1 MDDTSNTP
9 SSGKAIVIVSNR
21 GPVSYEI
28 SNGQP
33 VAKRGG
39 GGLISGL
46 APLLD
51 SGQATW
57 IAAAMTDGDRLVAI
71 SGRDSNASVDRS
83 SDSSV
88 DRSSDSSVDSQ
99 VDDSVELIA
108 LDPEDQRLHYDVI
121 SNGTLWFLH
130 HGLYDL
136 VRSPSY
142 RDDWQVA
149 WDAYRRVNR
158 AFAERVVQVAP
169 VGATVLVQD
178 YHLTLLPQTLVKERP
193 DLTLIHFLHTPF
205 AGPENLRVM
214 PDAARSEML
223 TSLMAHHA
231 CGFHTSD
238 WAANFRESVARF
250 ADETIVDGPEST
262 NVFTST
268 LSSDISDIRQ
278 VAQSAECRVELEQ
291 IDALVGDRDLIVRV
305 DRMEL
310 SKNIVRGF
318 EAFDLLLEQKPHMR
332 GRVVFFACCYP
343 SREGVAEYAQYRDEV
358 IESARWVNERWG
370 TDDWQP
376 VTLNTD
382 DNFPRSVAAL
392 SRYDVLLVNPIRDG
406 LNLVAKEGPTVNGHS
421 GQLVLSTQAGAWSE
435 LKDCAFG
442 VNPFDVAATADALA
456 AALALSGPDRER
468 RAKRLGE
475 LAGERTPADWLADQ
489 LAV

>member
-9 SSGKAIVIVSNR
+9 APGNAIVIVSNR

-51 SGQATW
+51 SGRAKW
-57 IAAAMTDGDRLVAI
+57 IAAAMTDGDRLVAT
-71 SGRDSNASVDRS
+71 ASKDADAS
-83 SDSSV
+83 AG
-88 DRSSDSSVDSQ
+88 SSVDSSVGDSAGDSVGSL
-99 VDDSVELIA
+99 VDRSVELIA

-158 AFAERVVQVAP
+158 EFAERVVQVAP
-169 VGATVLVQD
+169 VGATVLIQD
-178 YHLTLLPQTLVKERP
+178 YHLTLLPQTLSKERP

-214 PDAARSEML
+214 PDDARSEML
-223 TSLMAHHA
+223 ASLMAHHA

-250 ADETIVDGPEST
+250 SDGADLGEPGVGAK
-262 NVFTST
+262 VFTST

-278 VAQSAECRVELEQ
+278 VAQSPECRAELDQ
-291 IDALVGDRDLIVRV
+291 IEALVGDRDLIVRV

-318 EAFDLLLEQKPHMR
+318 EAFDLLLDRRSELR

-343 SREGVAEYAQYRDEV
+343 SREGVAEYARYRDEV
-358 IESARWVNERWG
+358 LDAARRVNERWG
-370 TDDWQP
+370 TEDWQP
-376 VTLNTD
+376 VWLNTD

-406 LNLVAKEGPTVNGHS
+406 LNLVAKEGPAINGRS

-435 LKDCAFG
+435 LKECAFG
-442 VNPFDVAATADALA
+442 VNPFDVAATADALG
-456 AALALSGPDRER
+456 AALTLSGPDRE
-468 RAKRLGE
+468 
-475 LAGERTPADWLADQ
+475 
-489 LAV
+489 